1 MGWSWVSLST
11 LPPHL
16 CGPLSI
22 TGGCV
27 LLQMKLP
34 ASLLG
39 PYSHM
44 PTASGWGWPPP
55 SVPPPPPA
63 PAPPAALPSTRQVAV
78 SPDGTVDARRA
89 TGSSSAEYLRQ
100 LSMSQRSN
108 GVFINDPKG
117 LFILRWY
124 REVKG
129 DGTPPD
135 GPRYQNRACKY
146 YKLTSDNDGEA
157 FRWTSNYQ
165 IISTR
170 CT

>member
-1 MGWSWVSLST
+1 MQLGERR
-11 LPPHL
+11 
-16 CGPLSI
+16 
-22 TGGCV
+22 
-27 LLQMKLP
+27 LLRV
-34 ASLLG
+34 
-39 PYSHM
+39 H
-44 PTASGWGWPPP
+44 
-55 SVPPPPPA
+55 
-63 PAPPAALPSTRQVAV
+63 RQVGEPRAEVRLAGGVAQHVGAV
-78 SPDGTVDARRA
+78 RADRA

-165 IISTR
+165 IISKVYLKKHSTLPLCYSLTVRQTR
-170 CT
+170 RW